1 MNFTKTLPTNQHE
14 RPCAVLGVP
23 AEVYRA
29 QVGTTQS
36 DLNLFGKSPL
46 LFKHGRAEETKAM
59 TLGGIVHATVLEN
72 RRPFY
77 IRPETYGADGKPWNG
92 NATICKEWLAA
103 HSDHPVIRIDDV
115 GAINAATEKVRNH
128 ETCVAWLKG
137 GNAEVSVFA
146 KWGKGR
152 LDYIADRGGWIDVV
166 DVKTTSDG
174 RYRKFQSAIME
185 YGYHIQAAWYRRLVA
200 ELSPKPIKYRFIA
213 LELDPVVRI
222 NCWTLAEQAID
233 LGDERVDWLLE
244 RMEECRE
251 SNRWPDYHNADMGET
266 GDIDLPEY
274 AYPDEISIS
283 PTT

>member
-14 RPCAVLGVP
+14 RPCAVLGIP
-23 AEVYRA
+23 AEMYRA
-29 QVGTTQS
+29 QAGTTQS

-46 LFKHGRAEETKAM
+46 LFQYGRTEATKAM
-59 TLGGIVHATVLEN
+59 ALGGLVHASVLEK
-72 RRPFY
+72 RAAYY
-77 IRPETYGADGKPWNG
+77 IRPIIYGPENKPWNG
-92 NATICKEWLAA
+92 NAIACKEWLAA
-103 HSDHPVIRIDDV
+103 HADLPVISGDDAMTV
-115 GAINAATEKVRNH
+115 HEATSKTQQH
-128 ETCVAWLKG
+128 ETCAAWLNG
-137 GNAEVSVFA
+137 GNAEVSIFA

-174 RYRKFQSAIME
+174 RYRKFQSTIME

-200 ELSPKPIKYRFIA
+200 ELSPKPIKYRFIV

>member
-14 RPCAVLGVP
+14 RPCAVLNVP
-23 AEVYRA
+23 AALYRELA
-29 QVGTTQS
+29 GTTQS
-36 DLNLFGKSPL
+36 DLNLFAKSPA
-46 LFKHGRAEETKAM
+46 LFRAGRTQPTQAM
-59 TLGGIVHATVLEN
+59 SLGSVVHASVLATNEPFHV
-72 RRPFY
+72 RPD
-77 IRPETYGADGKPWNG
+77 TYGPDHKPWNG
-92 NATICKEWLAA
+92 NATYCKEWMRE
-103 HSDHPVIRIDDV
+103 HSDMPVLNSQDALKAYSAV
-115 GAINAATEKVRNH
+115 GATTLH
-128 ETCVAWLKG
+128 ETCRAWLNG
-137 GNAEVSVFA
+137 GNAEVSIFT

-200 ELSPKPIKYRFIA
+200 ELSPKPIKYRFIV
-213 LELDPVVRI
+213 LELEPVVRI